1 MCEQNIQTSIQYH
14 FEHKKNMSQR
24 VLVVDDSSFM
34 RSLLTKIIKKSPK
47 IDDVVEAMD
56 GNSAVEKYQQEHPNL
71 VTMDIDMPGM
81 NGLEAAKKI
90 KELDP
95 KAKIVMVTSANKEEM
110 KKEAQKIGTL
120 GYITK
125 PFDAEKISVI
135 IDKI

>member
-1 MCEQNIQTSIQYH
+1 
-14 FEHKKNMSQR
+14 MSQR

-81 NGLEAAKKI
+81 NGLEAAKKL
-90 KELDP
+90 K
-95 KAKIVMVTSANKEEM
+95 S
-110 KKEAQKIGTL
+110 
-120 GYITK
+120 
-125 PFDAEKISVI
+125 
-135 IDKI
+135 

>member
-34 RSLLTKIIKKSPK
+34 RTLLTKIIKKSPK

>member
-1 MCEQNIQTSIQYH
+1 
-14 FEHKKNMSQR
+14 MSQR

-95 KAKIVMVTSANKEEM
+95 KAKIVMVTSSNKEEIR
-110 KKEAQKIGTL
+110 KEAQEIGTL

-125 PFDAEKISVI
+125 PFDAEKINEVI
-135 IDKI
+135 NKI

>member
-1 MCEQNIQTSIQYH
+1 
-14 FEHKKNMSQR
+14 MSQR

-34 RSLLTKIIKKSPK
+34 RSLLTKIIKKSSK
-47 IDDVVEAMD
+47 IDDVLEAID
-56 GNSAVEKYQQEHPNL
+56 GKSAVEKYEKERPSL

-95 KAKIVMVTSANKEEM
+95 NAKIVMVTSANKQEM
-110 KKEAQKIGTL
+110 KSEAQKIGSI

-125 PFDAEKISVI
+125 PFNAEKIIEV
-135 IDKI
+135 IDKIG

>member
-1 MCEQNIQTSIQYH
+1 
-14 FEHKKNMSQR
+14 MSQR

-34 RSLLTKIIKKSPK
+34 RSLLTKIIKKSDK
-47 IDDVVEAMD
+47 IDEVLEAMD
-56 GNSAVEKYQQEHPNL
+56 GKSAVEKYQEEQPNL

-110 KKEAQKIGTL
+110 KSEAQKIGTL

-125 PFDAEKISVI
+125 PFDAEKINDVI
-135 IDKI
+135 NRI

>member
-1 MCEQNIQTSIQYH
+1 
-14 FEHKKNMSQR
+14 MSLN

-34 RSLLTKIIKKSPK
+34 RSLLTKIITKSPN
-47 IDDVVEAMD
+47 IDGVIEAID
-56 GNSAVEKYQQEHPNL
+56 GQSAIDKYQKERPSL

-95 KAKIVMVTSANKEEM
+95 NAKIVMVTSANKPEM
-110 KKEAQKIGTL
+110 KSEADKIGTV

-125 PFDAEKISVI
+125 PFDAEKINEVI
-135 IDKI
+135 NALT

>member
-1 MCEQNIQTSIQYH
+1 
-14 FEHKKNMSQR
+14 MSQR

-34 RSLLTKIIKKSPK
+34 RALLTKIIKKSSK
-47 IDDVVEAMD
+47 IDEVLEAMD
-56 GNSAVEKYQQEHPNL
+56 GKSAVEAYEKEHPSL

-95 KAKIVMVTSANKEEM
+95 NAKIVMVTSANKQEL
-110 KKEAQKIGTL
+110 KNEALKIGTL

-125 PFDAEKISVI
+125 PFDAEKINEV